1 MNNKIV
7 VDTNVVVALLDMRD
21 VHHNKALNLIRRLE
35 SEEKDLLLMDCIL
48 NEVYTVLARR
58 SLERGYRFSEIVGKI
73 KNELESFET
82 IRAYRFV
89 NKIHDNIVELMVRTN
104 GRLNYHDAL
113 MSIVMKEKG
122 VEEIVTFDRD
132 FKDIKWLKTE
142 DGS

>member
-1 MNNKIV
+1 
-7 VDTNVVVALLDMRD
+7 
-21 VHHNKALNLIRRLE
+21 
-35 SEEKDLLLMDCIL
+35 MDCIL
-48 NEVYTVLARR
+48 NEVYTVLARK

-89 NKIHDNIVELMVRTN
+89 KKIHDNIVVLMIRTN